1 MNNLYNTNIEL
12 ATRTLLL
19 LSIDKYPKTIDR
31 ILALDFIT
39 TYSKHFN
46 ITSKNLHGYNIYLF
60 GEFSSRRILI
70 KKAIEFLL
78 LYKYVSVF
86 KSNVGFEF
94 KINDSGLNL
103 IKSMKSTYAKEY
115 LEIAKIVIEKS
126 KLLTT
131 EELIYK
137 IGLYAQNSIKR

>member
-131 EELIYK
+131 EELINK

>member
-39 TYSKHFN
+39 TYSKHFD
-46 ITSKNLHGYNIYLF
+46 ITSKNLHGDNIYSF

-86 KSNVGFEF
+86 KSNLGFKF

-131 EELIYK
+131 EELINK
-137 IGLYAQNSIKR
+137 INLYAQNSIKR